1 MPSKAI
7 GASPAVARFL
17 KETRETLGLTL
28 RGVAAMSA
36 EVGNPIPH
44 STLARI
50 ERGKLDPGVLR
61 LQQLLRLYNLPTQA
75 AGDLLDLEALA
86 GPVPFERDPNKLR
99 DSAIA
104 AWREG
109 RVSDALACFFAFR
122 DRVAKSS
129 ATSALRQDAVLAFA
143 MAAASLG
150 KHHLSRRLL
159 DDLLLESLEGPL
171 LVSVLAQQSVVWR
184 ALGSSEAATAFI

>member
-1 MPSKAI
+1 IYRIVVVLSRNILWLSLAPRSTIAPMPSKAI

-75 AGDLLDLEALA
+75 AGDLLDLEAL
-86 GPVPFERDPNKLR
+86 
-99 DSAIA
+99 
-104 AWREG
+104 
-109 RVSDALACFFAFR
+109 
-122 DRVAKSS
+122 
-129 ATSALRQDAVLAFA
+129 
-143 MAAASLG
+143 
-150 KHHLSRRLL
+150 
-159 DDLLLESLEGPL
+159 
-171 LVSVLAQQSVVWR
+171 
-184 ALGSSEAATAFI
+184 